1 MRRNQDAAGKMR
13 GAPRGDVR
21 GAIADDP
28 GMRQIE
34 LHPAARRK
42 DHARARLAPGVIG
55 DIERRAA
62 VGVMGAGERGVE
74 MCSGLRQRARQR
86 GLHGMKTLP
95 IVEPARDARL
105 IGDQHDGNSQAVASR
120 DGSRRAFEHAHVFRT
135 AEIMRVLDQDAVAVE
150 KQRRAVRDIP
160 GGDFAPEPFVRP
172 AHAWLP

>member
-1 MRRNQDAAGKMR
+1 M
-13 GAPRGDVR
+13 
-21 GAIADDP
+21 P
-28 GMRQIE
+28 G
-34 LHPAARRK
+34 LV
-42 DHARARLAPGVIG
+42 APGVIG

-160 GGDFAPEPFVRP
+160 GGDFAPEPFVRL
-172 AHAWLP
+172 AHA